1 VNDLATNKLPIVDE
15 EEATGDVARV
25 FAEVK
30 RDLQVPYVPN
40 WGKALAVSP
49 AALAIH
55 WDFQRSFY
63 QRTTLPRTLI
73 AMILYTIAETGKCEY
88 CSALNEMYC
97 RTMGIDGQM
106 LSALVKDLGNVSPQ
120 RIRVIIAFALKA
132 ARNAR
137 EMDAEDFDRLREQ
150 GVTDDEIMEILLVAA
165 MSRYTNTL
173 SDALQIDVDP
183 AVTETLD
190 SLR

>member
-1 VNDLATNKLPIVDE
+1 MNYLATSNLPIVE
-15 EEATGDVARV
+15 EDEATDDVARV
-25 FAEVK
+25 FDEVK
-30 RDLQVPYVPN
+30 RELQIPYVPN

-49 AALAIH
+49 AALATH

-73 AMILYTIAETGKCEY
+73 AMILYTVAETGKCEY

-97 RTMGIDGQM
+97 RTMGIDGEM
-106 LSALVKDLGNVSPQ
+106 LSALVKDLGNVSPE

-132 ARNAR
+132 ARHAQ
-137 EMDAEDFDRLREQ
+137 EVEAEDFDRLRKE
-150 GVTDDEIMEILLVAA
+150 GVTDEEIMEILLVAA

-173 SDALQIDVDP
+173 SDALRIDVDS
-183 AVTETLD
+183 AVTETLE

>member
-1 VNDLATNKLPIVDE
+1 MSDLASSNLPIVE
-15 EEATGDVARV
+15 EDEATDDVARV
-25 FAEVK
+25 FDEVK
-30 RDLQVPYVPN
+30 RDLQIPYVPN

-49 AALAIH
+49 AALATH

-73 AMILYTIAETGKCEY
+73 AMILYTVAETGKCEY

-97 RTMGIDGQM
+97 RTMGIDGEM
-106 LSALVKDLGNVSPQ
+106 LSALVKDLGNVSPE

-132 ARNAR
+132 ARHAQ
-137 EMDAEDFDRLREQ
+137 DVGAEDFDRLRKE
-150 GVTDDEIMEILLVAA
+150 GVTDEEIMEILLVAA

-173 SDALQIDVDP
+173 SDALRIDVDS
-183 AVTETLD
+183 AVTETLE

>member
-1 VNDLATNKLPIVDE
+1 VNDAATSNLPIVEE
-15 EEATGDVARV
+15 EEATDDVARV

-30 RDLQVPYVPN
+30 RELQIPYVPN

-49 AALAIH
+49 AALATH

-73 AMILYTIAETGKCEY
+73 AMILYTVAETGKCEY

-106 LSALVKDLGNVSPQ
+106 LSALVKDLGNVSPE

-132 ARNAR
+132 ARHAQ
-137 EMDAEDFDRLREQ
+137 EMGAEDFDRLREQ
-150 GVTDDEIMEILLVAA
+150 GITDEEIMEILLVAA

-173 SDALQIDVDP
+173 SDALRIDVDS
-183 AVTETLD
+183 AITETLD
-190 SLR
+190 RLR

>member
-1 VNDLATNKLPIVDE
+1 MSKLPIVDE

-30 RDLQVPYVPN
+30 RELQVPYVPN

-49 AALAIH
+49 AALATH

-73 AMILYTIAETGKCEY
+73 AMILYTVAETGKCEY

-106 LSALVKDLGNVSPQ
+106 LSALVKDLGNVSPE

-132 ARNAR
+132 ARHAQ
-137 EMDAEDFDRLREQ
+137 EMDAGDFDRLREQ

>member
-1 VNDLATNKLPIVDE
+1 VNYLATSNLPVIEE

-30 RDLQVPYVPN
+30 REMQIPYVPN

-49 AALAIH
+49 AALATH

-63 QRTTLPRTLI
+63 QRMTLPRTLT
-73 AMILYTIAETGKCEY
+73 AMILYTVAETGNCKY

-97 RTMGIDGQM
+97 RTMGIDGEM
-106 LSALVKDLGNVSPQ
+106 LSALVKELDNVSPE
-120 RIRVIIAFALKA
+120 RIRAIIAFALKA
-132 ARNAR
+132 ARHAQ
-137 EMDAEDFDRLREQ
+137 EMEREDFDRLREQ
-150 GVTDDEIMEILLVAA
+150 GVTDEEIMEILLVAA

-173 SDALQIDVDP
+173 SDVLQIDVDS
-183 AVTETLD
+183 AVTETLE